1 MKKTAL
7 IVDDSP
13 SMRRLVASVL
23 AGAGYDVVE
32 AEDGSAGL
40 VCGATKVDVIITDLN
55 MPVMDGM
62 VLTERL
68 RKETPN
74 KFTPILVLTTEMAA
88 ERKAQAKAAGATG
101 WLVKPFDPTQLL
113 DTLKRVGA

>member
-1 MKKTAL
+1 MTKTAL
-7 IVDDSP
+7 VVDDSP

-23 AGAGYDVVE
+23 TGAGYNVVE
-32 AEDGSAGL
+32 AEDGKVGL
-40 VCGATKVDVIITDLN
+40 QQGAVKVDVIITDLN

-74 KFTPILVLTTEMAA
+74 PFTPILVLTTEMAP

-113 DTLKRVGA
+113 DVLRRVGA

>member
-1 MKKTAL
+1 MTKTAL
-7 IVDDSP
+7 VVDDSP

-23 AGAGYDVVE
+23 SGAGYTVVE
-32 AEDGSAGL
+32 AEDGKVGL
-40 VCGATKVDVIITDLN
+40 QHGAVKVDVIITDLN

-74 KFTPILVLTTEMAA
+74 KFTPILVLTTEMAP

-113 DTLKRVGA
+113 DVLRRVGA